1 MEMDSRVRKCLVK
14 VWNGNIQN
22 HLFMGEYMQFLD
34 NAYTNTTSDS
44 WQDDRG
50 AKRTRTITINSDNV
64 TIELKSERNNTA
76 EGKGIVSHK
85 AQLTKT
91 S

>member
-1 MEMDSRVRKCLVK
+1 MEWQHSKSFIYGWVYAV
-14 VWNGNIQN
+14 
-22 HLFMGEYMQFLD
+22 LD

-50 AKRTRTITINSDNV
+50 AKRTRTITINGDNV